1 MLACAIFINSAS
13 NPKNSPTNHRS
24 PPPSQH
30 PPKPN
35 CPSQLVC
42 QKRSTGH
49 APTSRPVPSLFQ
61 LKSVLA
67 DRAGPAGFEPPERD
81 SAEIFP
87 ETQNTRRNA
96 WRVYRVRNRPPRRRL
111 ATGPRRAATEIGL
124 PPGGLLRWAAKDPA
138 PAFRWKFAR
147 EAARGICGA
156 RGVGLMDLSARSFG
170 DRLLTAVLLAY
181 GSDSA
186 GLRAKSY

>member
-96 WRVYRVRNRPPRRRL
+96 WRVYRVRNRAAASAKISDGTPARRDGNWIAARRASSL
-111 ATGPRRAATEIGL
+111 GREGSGPRVPMEIRARSCAGD
-124 PPGGLLRWAAKDPA
+124 LR
-138 PAFRWKFAR
+138 R
-147 EAARGICGA
+147 ARGGA
-156 RGVGLMDLSARSFG
+156 DGFERAI
-170 DRLLTAVLLAY
+170 
-181 GSDSA
+181 
-186 GLRAKSY
+186 LR